1 MSASH
6 MLRNSPAC
14 LHKLTSSL
22 RSKGQ
27 TVNTCL
33 LSSNQPLPLS
43 IPSSSLAKFP
53 KFTKKDLSSV
63 SLEESH
69 GPLLW
74 QLHQPLAPL
83 PPDAIKNLKSSAVG
97 MCSRYIRHF
106 LAKIKAAKGRTP
118 SDECHYISIQEAW
131 TATTPDWSYNDML
144 FVQHMYNF
152 NAPHLP
158 YVLIGQFPLTS
169 PIARGSYPL
178 DWCYQEWL
186 SAARYLHL
194 DCHKIEKFQPIPESN
209 DLIQVGLEGEVPQ
222 HLEQSGTR
230 VSIMQLAVALENNE
244 AQLHGIA
251 HYLMHQIVD
260 HVAIINGLELPQFEV
275 DHALVGAFFSV
286 AEDDFP
292 LAKLEQPWHSSPWC
306 PYLGSKG
313 NFPLDPLAMV
323 MEPQCR
329 IVADAVAHRPHD
341 QSHGE
346 FMEIWKM
353 RQAEEVKHP
362 SRCAMAGALADVLGP
377 VTITLCDAVPLPP
390 ISSTSVASTP
400 ASPTEANVA
409 TPSRSL
415 DDFNRA
421 MLGVES
427 EEEQEDKF
435 LDFGL
440 GFIAG
445 NMDVH
450 RIDKKCD
457 LIQKAKMDP
466 RWNAVI
472 KDFQAIAEDPKAPS
486 AKQRILDIV
495 KAAQAKQKLDRS
507 AFEGYVMHRWSN
519 QPRRGAAKPYNLEGH
534 GFTKSARAESSS
546 MALQSH
552 GWPPIEVILNLL
564 TMFHLII
571 SPLVVVLNL
580 LDITLSLFV
589 ALDLLYITLDLLND
603 ALDLLIA
610 SNSNPRHPD
619 GRTWDYRQHNQ
630 EPSKLPKAPSSPVQ
644 SASLKEQLAPST
656 PSGHMGV
663 DQAPSKLPTANCP
676 PPTRMSLDESIPQ
689 ATVPD
694 PPGQHPRSMPD
705 SFSVPLEVVNNVQ
718 SSQGTMEMD
727 SAPPEVPPGSLDPV
741 VPVGQWFCIE
751 FTGVTAEVNMKEVFQ
766 SLVEDRLIGIRVRKD
781 KFLPNPMKSA
791 SLSVKTKMKMG
802 SLSVKMK
809 MADPPVKVKRV
820 LLAFKSQQR
829 HDIVLAHFCDVPGFS
844 PWQSTSMTA
853 LSPDHHEMIGSY
865 RYLWDAEYV
874 EMSYAHQ
881 QSPDDLT
888 LLLQNAPACRNIG
901 DLRDLHPFPPCI
913 GDPVDLKFYI
923 RYCFLDFN
931 WYPPL
936 VNPEKIS
943 PSRPCGPYD
952 MLIRE
957 IAILAKLGAVAGD
970 VGLKVFPTPRPRFL
984 ESCGFGDNQ
993 KWYIE
998 WEPMELDP

>member
-1 MSASH
+1 MAFTVATTSA
-6 MLRNSPAC
+6 
-14 LHKLTSSL
+14 LT
-22 RSKGQ
+22 
-27 TVNTCL
+27 
-33 LSSNQPLPLS
+33 
-43 IPSSSLAKFP
+43 
-53 KFTKKDLSSV
+53 
-63 SLEESH
+63 
-69 GPLLW
+69 
-74 QLHQPLAPL
+74 PL
-83 PPDAIKNLKSSAVG
+83 PPDAIKNLKSSAAG
-97 MCSRYIRHF
+97 MCLHYIHHF
-106 LAKIKAAKGRTP
+106 LVRIKAAKGRTP
-118 SDECHYISIQEAW
+118 SDECHYISIQEWVLEYLNTLWEDDCSPLLLDTSLTHQTPFQKHNLLFSGPPDLRHGESMHRVLPFTGSVDRAW
-131 TATTPDWSYNDML
+131 MAMTPDWLYNDML
-144 FVQHMYNF
+144 FVQHIYNF

-186 SAARYLHL
+186 SAACYLHL
-194 DCHKIEKFQPIPESN
+194 DCQEIKKFQPIPESN
-209 DLIQVGLEGEVPQ
+209 DLIQVGPECEVPQ

-230 VSIMQLAVALENNE
+230 VSIMQLAVALENDE
-244 AQLHGIA
+244 AQLCGIA

-260 HVAIINGLELPQFEV
+260 HVAIINGLELPQFGV
-275 DHALVGAFFSV
+275 NHALVGAFSQLLRMISPLPNWSAMAFLSMVSV
-286 AEDDFP
+286 SWKQGKFA
-292 LAKLEQPWHSSPWC
+292 LLILW
-306 PYLGSKG
+306 
-313 NFPLDPLAMV
+313 
-323 MEPQCR
+323 QC
-329 IVADAVAHRPHD
+329 
-341 QSHGE
+341 HGE

-353 RQAEEVKHP
+353 RWAEEVKHP
-362 SRCAMAGALADVLGP
+362 SRWDGLLSTVYSALFGSGLRDVDSAMAGALADILGP
-377 VTITLCDAVPLPP
+377 VTITLCDVVPLPP

-400 ASPTEANVA
+400 ASPAEANVT
-409 TPSRSL
+409 TPS
-415 DDFNRA
+415 
-421 MLGVES
+421 S

-457 LIQKAKMDP
+457 LIQKVKMDP
-466 RWNAVI
+466 HWNAVI
-472 KDFQAIAEDPKAPS
+472 KDFQAIAKDPKAPS
-486 AKQRILDIV
+486 AKQCILDIV
-495 KAAQAKQKLDRS
+495 KAAQANKGR
-507 AFEGYVMHRWSN
+507 VMD
-519 QPRRGAAKPYNLEGH
+519 G
-534 GFTKSARAESSS
+534 
-546 MALQSH
+546 
-552 GWPPIEVILNLL
+552 PPIEVILNLL
-564 TMFHLII
+564 TMFHLVI
-571 SPLVVVLNL
+571 SPLVIVLDL

-589 ALDLLYITLDLLND
+589 ALDLLIILNLHPGNID
-603 ALDLLIA
+603 VMMMVLA

-630 EPSKLPKAPSSPVQ
+630 EPLKLPKAPSSPVQ
-644 SASLKEQLAPST
+644 SVSLKEQPAPST

-676 PPTRMSLDESIPQ
+676 PPTCMSLDESIPQ

-705 SFSVPLEVVNNVQ
+705 SFSIPLEVMNNVQ

-741 VPVGQWFCIE
+741 VPVGQWFHIE

-766 SLVEDRLIGIRVRKD
+766 SLVEDHLIGIQVQKD

-829 HDIVLAHFCDVPGFS
+829 CDIILACFCDVPGFS

-853 LSPDHHEMIGSY
+853 LLPDHHETIGLY

-874 EMSYAHQ
+874 KMSYAHQ

-901 DLRDLHPFPPCI
+901 DLRDLHPFPPRI

-923 RYCFLDFN
+923 CYHFLDFN
-931 WYPPL
+931 QYPPL

-943 PSRPCGPYD
+943 PSRPRILDQVEFTTLWLLELLESEYSVALLPFWVPLFVTGGPYD
-952 MLIRE
+952 TLIHE

-970 VGLKVFPTPRPRFL
+970 VGLKVFPTPHPQFP

-998 WEPMELDP
+998 WEPMELDPR

>member
-1 MSASH
+1 
-6 MLRNSPAC
+6 
-14 LHKLTSSL
+14 
-22 RSKGQ
+22 
-27 TVNTCL
+27 
-33 LSSNQPLPLS
+33 
-43 IPSSSLAKFP
+43 
-53 KFTKKDLSSV
+53 
-63 SLEESH
+63 
-69 GPLLW
+69 
-74 QLHQPLAPL
+74 
-83 PPDAIKNLKSSAVG
+83 
-97 MCSRYIRHF
+97 
-106 LAKIKAAKGRTP
+106 
-118 SDECHYISIQEAW
+118 
-131 TATTPDWSYNDML
+131 
-144 FVQHMYNF
+144 
-152 NAPHLP
+152 
-158 YVLIGQFPLTS
+158 
-169 PIARGSYPL
+169 
-178 DWCYQEWL
+178 
-186 SAARYLHL
+186 
-194 DCHKIEKFQPIPESN
+194 
-209 DLIQVGLEGEVPQ
+209 
-222 HLEQSGTR
+222 
-230 VSIMQLAVALENNE
+230 
-244 AQLHGIA
+244 
-251 HYLMHQIVD
+251 
-260 HVAIINGLELPQFEV
+260 
-275 DHALVGAFFSV
+275 
-286 AEDDFP
+286 
-292 LAKLEQPWHSSPWC
+292 
-306 PYLGSKG
+306 
-313 NFPLDPLAMV
+313 MV
-323 MEPQCR
+323 MEPQCQ
-329 IVADAVAHRPHD
+329 IVADAVAHHPHD

-362 SRCAMAGALADVLGP
+362 SRWDGLLSTVYSALFGSGLRDVDSAMAGALADVL
-377 VTITLCDAVPLPP
+377 
-390 ISSTSVASTP
+390 
-400 ASPTEANVA
+400 ASPAEANVA

-415 DDFNRA
+415 DDFDRA

-466 RWNAVI
+466 CWNAVI
-472 KDFQAIAEDPKAPS
+472 KDFQVIAEDPKAPS

-495 KAAQAKQKLDRS
+495 KAAQAK
-507 AFEGYVMHRWSN
+507 VMD
-519 QPRRGAAKPYNLEGH
+519 G
-534 GFTKSARAESSS
+534 
-546 MALQSH
+546 
-552 GWPPIEVILNLL
+552 PPIKVILNLL

-571 SPLVVVLNL
+571 SPLVVVLDL

-589 ALDLLYITLDLLND
+589 TLDLLDDTLDLLDDALDLLND
-603 ALDLLIA
+603 ALDLLDDALDLLIDLDLDPGNIDVMMMVLDGPRPGWQA
-610 SNSNPRHPD
+610 SNSNPQHPD
-619 GRTWDYRQHNQ
+619 GRTWDYQQHNQ
-630 EPSKLPKAPSSPVQ
+630 EPLKRPKAPSFPVQ

-676 PPTRMSLDESIPQ
+676 PPTCMSLDESIPQ

-705 SFSVPLEVVNNVQ
+705 SFSIPLEVVNNVK

-791 SLSVKTKMKMG
+791 SLSVKTKM
-802 SLSVKMK
+802 
-809 MADPPVKVKRV
+809 ANPPVKVKRV

-829 HDIVLAHFCDVPGFS
+829 HDIILAHFRDVPGFS

-853 LSPDHHEMIGSY
+853 LSPDHHETIGSY

-874 EMSYAHQ
+874 EMSYVHQ

-901 DLRDLHPFPPCI
+901 NLRDLHPFPPHV

-923 RYCFLDFN
+923 CYRFLDFN
-931 WYPPL
+931 QYPPL

-943 PSRPCGPYD
+943 PSRPRILDRVEFTTLWLLALLESEYSVVRHQLSIVVCAHTQRESNRALLPFWVPLFVTGGPYD
-952 MLIRE
+952 TLIRE

-970 VGLKVFPTPRPRFL
+970 V
-984 ESCGFGDNQ
+984 
-993 KWYIE
+993 
-998 WEPMELDP
+998 